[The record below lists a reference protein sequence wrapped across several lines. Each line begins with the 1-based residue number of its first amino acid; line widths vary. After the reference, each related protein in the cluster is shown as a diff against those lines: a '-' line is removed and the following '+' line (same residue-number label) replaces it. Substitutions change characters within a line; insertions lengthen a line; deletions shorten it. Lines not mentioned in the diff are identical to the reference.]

1 MFHEEELSWR
11 RREEQEK
18 RGFGLALDTGKRRGR
33 REAEKEDKMGRL
45 RFFKK

>member
-1 MFHEEELSWR
+1 MRKVNVLFRELD
-11 RREEQEK
+11 E
-18 RGFGLALDTGKRRGR
+18 GKRRGR